1 MVLASFIVLLFRA
14 VDLIESR
21 LTKPRC
27 SGDTCV
33 ALRVTNVTAFPL
45 SSGRFAGE
53 ACFTNTRQPERGARI
68 ESGWRLLIFAEPAL
82 WRLSQLRSKDA
93 CCRHPR

>member
-68 ESGWRLLIFAEPAL
+68 RVRLEAAHFRRAGPVA
-82 WRLSQLRSKDA
+82 
-93 CCRHPR
+93 P